1 MRRYG
6 LIGRRLG
13 HSFSARYFAEK
24 FAREAIAD
32 CIYSLY
38 ELPAIED
45 LPGLLAA
52 TPDLRGFNVTIPY
65 KQAVI
70 PYLDDL
76 APEALC
82 IGAVN
87 CVRREADGRLTG
99 FNTDTDGL
107 RLALAE
113 LLDPADLPEQAL
125 VLGTGGAAQAVQYVL
140 SGMGISFDAVSRDPA
155 RARYT
160 YDDLRDDTIAAH
172 RLIVNATPLGT
183 WPATDRAPRIP
194 YAALTPRH
202 YPLDLVYNPPLTRF
216 LALGRERGAR
226 ILNGERMLYGQAES
240 AWRIWNDA

>member
-6 LIGRRLG
+6 LIGSRLG
-13 HSFSARYFAEK
+13 HSFSARYFAAK

-70 PYLDDL
+70 PYLDAL
-76 APEALC
+76 APDALC

-113 LLDPADLPEQAL
+113 LLDPADLTEQAL
-125 VLGTGGAAQAVQYVL
+125 VLGT
-140 SGMGISFDAVSRDPA
+140 
-155 RARYT
+155 
-160 YDDLRDDTIAAH
+160 
-172 RLIVNATPLGT
+172 
-183 WPATDRAPRIP
+183 
-194 YAALTPRH
+194 
-202 YPLDLVYNPPLTRF
+202 
-216 LALGRERGAR
+216 
-226 ILNGERMLYGQAES
+226 
-240 AWRIWNDA
+240 